1 MANLQLNY
9 ETTIPWQLN
18 EESKD
23 LALDPT
29 VHYRVEKMAFAK
41 TGTSVD
47 KSTIIYNSRIRLSG
61 IPPETYQY
69 VVNGK
74 SAIEWVMERYAVTV
88 DKDSGIKN
96 DPNLWSDDARYIIDM
111 VKRVVRVSVETVRIV
126 KALPTL

>member
-1 MANLQLNY
+1 
-9 ETTIPWQLN
+9 
-18 EESKD
+18 
-23 LALDPT
+23 
-29 VHYRVEKMAFAK
+29 
-41 TGTSVD
+41 VD